1 MNQRP
6 STPNAVPRSRLRP
19 RSLRAQ
25 LALWHGGLLALTL
38 LLLAAFTYVLL
49 RQFLSLSA
57 DAALTDYAEKT
68 AKMIAA
74 RLYQSETVNNG
85 KMPDAGFESRFID
98 NNDLQ
103 SWGRYVQVINRNGEP
118 VARSDALRTKTLP
131 RLDAGLMLEGLRG
144 ETVRQTVTE
153 LGEYPVRVV
162 TVPVQRGN
170 RIEYLV
176 QAGASVEGVEGALQ
190 RASAILLILT
200 PSVFAVAI
208 VGGWFL
214 VGSALKPVD
223 DMTTAALSIETK
235 KLEMRLV
242 PPRSDNE
249 IGRLAAALNEMIA
262 RLEKSFKQIERFT
275 ADASHELKTPLTSIR
290 GEAEVLLMSD
300 LPKEETRRT
309 LKSIIEETERL
320 TSIVNNLLL
329 LSRADADQVRLKQER
344 IALDEVAM
352 ASFET
357 VERLAQR
364 KQITLD
370 IAEMEDA
377 PIEGDALWIQQLI
390 TNLLINAVN
399 YTPEGGTV
407 ILSVVCESAE
417 SPDKPNAFT
426 VPYAKL
432 SVSDT
437 GIGIAPEHLPSL
449 FDRFYRVDA
458 GRSRDQGGS
467 GLGLNIAHWVAESHH
482 GQIRVESKVGKGT
495 TFTVLLPL
503 ANRPLA

>member
-1 MNQRP
+1 MNDPITQRP
-6 STPNAVPRSRLRP
+6 NHPIRFRP

-57 DAALTDYAEKT
+57 DAALSDYAEKT

-74 RLYQSETVNNG
+74 RLYQFETQNNG
-85 KMPDAGFESRFID
+85 KASGASFESRFID
-98 NNDLQ
+98 NTDLQ

-131 RLDAGLMLEGLRG
+131 RLDASAMLEGLRG
-144 ETVRQTVTE
+144 ETIRQTVTD

-162 TVPVQRGN
+162 TVPVQRGSKV
-170 RIEYLV
+170 EYLV
-176 QAGASVEGVEGALQ
+176 QAGASVEGVEGALK
-190 RASAILLILT
+190 RASVILLVLT
-200 PSVFAVAI
+200 PSVFAVAV

-223 DMTTAALSIETK
+223 SMTQTALTIEGK
-235 KLEMRLV
+235 RLDVRLV
-242 PPRSDNE
+242 PPKSDNE

-262 RLEKSFKQIERFT
+262 RLDKSFKQIERFT

-300 LPKEETRRT
+300 LPKEEVRRV
-309 LKSIIEETERL
+309 LQSIIEETERL

-329 LSRADADQVRLKQER
+329 LSRADADQVRLKHEV
-344 IALDEVAM
+344 ISLDETAM
-352 ASFET
+352 ASYET

-364 KQITLD
+364 KHITLD
-370 IAEMEDA
+370 IAEMQDA
-377 PIEGDALWIQQLI
+377 RIEGDALWVQQLI

-407 ILSVVCESAE
+407 TLSVVCEDAE
-417 SPDKPNAFT
+417 TSDIPNAMT
-426 VPYAKL
+426 LPHAKL

-449 FDRFYRVDA
+449 FDRFYRVDS
-458 GRSRDQGGS
+458 GRSREAGGS
-467 GLGLNIAHWVAESHH
+467 GLGLNIARWVAESHH

-495 TFTVLLPL
+495 VFTVLLPL
-503 ANRPLA
+503 ALPP